1 MTILNAIA
9 VIAAAYLI
17 GSIPM
22 GVLLAGLFGW
32 DDPRTHDSGHTGAL
46 NVSRRAGKA
55 ALVTVL
61 LADAIK
67 GAAAA
72 LIAPVIWHDPAAAPL
87 AAMAAVAGHC
97 WPVWLG
103 FKGGMGLATGIGA
116 CAVAAWPALLF
127 AGTVLALIRFT
138 VLRHTPR
145 AVIAAALITIPAAW
159 LMRLP
164 PATFALVAGVC
175 ALIAARH
182 TVDWNRRYESAD

>member
-1 MTILNAIA
+1 VSASGAPANAVTLLNAIV

-22 GVLLAGLFGW
+22 GVLLARLFGW
-32 DDPRTHDSGHTGAL
+32 DDPRRHGSGHTGAL
-46 NVSRRAGKA
+46 NVSRRAGN
-55 ALVTVL
+55 
-61 LADAIK
+61 
-67 GAAAA
+67 
-72 LIAPVIWHDPAAAPL
+72 
-87 AAMAAVAGHC
+87 C

-103 FKGGMGLATGIGA
+103 FRGGMGLATGIGA
-116 CAVAAWPALLF
+116 AAVTAWPALVF
-127 AGTVLALIRFT
+127 AGVALALIRFT

-145 AVIAAALITIPAAW
+145 AVIAAALITVPAAW

-182 TVDWNRRYESAD
+182 TVDWNRRYEPAD